1 MQKIV
6 FSITITMI
14 LVGACRF
21 TSSQSSPPQA
31 TSQQVTHRQIL
42 ASKFYREFSLSDTI
56 TRIPAEDLQCS
67 RTFGTSDS
75 SSSTKDKL
83 DVFTKQ
89 SALNCQ
95 LKQGGSFDEADF
107 MNKLKAEIEKEI
119 ISSGVKVGDIGI
131 FGSAFYYGYEG
142 DSTYG
147 WIDVVV
153 MKGEGS
159 CYRFSYTLREISLD

>member
-6 FSITITMI
+6 FLIIITMI
-14 LVGACRF
+14 LVSACRF
-21 TSSQSSPPQA
+21 TSSQSSPQQPTPQ
-31 TSQQVTHRQIL
+31 QITHRQIL

-56 TRIPAEDLQCS
+56 NRIPTKDLQCS
-67 RTFGTSDS
+67 GTFSTSDS
-75 SSSTKDKL
+75 SSSTKDKI

-89 SALNCQ
+89 SALNCE
-95 LKQGGSFDEADF
+95 LRPGGSFDEENF
-107 MNKLKAEIEKEI
+107 MNKLKTEIEKEM
-119 ISSGVKVGDIGI
+119 ISSGVKVGGLGI
-131 FGSAFYYGYEG
+131 FGSAFYYDYEG
-142 DSTYG
+142 DNTYG